1 MFTAIRRLLA
11 LITLILAGIITP
23 GRAADPF
30 TEYVRSADPLTPD
43 AESKTFHL
51 PDGFQI
57 QLFAAEPEISKP
69 MNMAFDERG
78 RLWITQ
84 SREYPFPVP
93 LGKNG
98 RDEIKILEDT
108 DGDGRADRISTFA
121 DGLNIP
127 IGLYPYKGGA
137 IAWSIPNIWHLQDTD
152 GDGKADKRD
161 VLFGPLGWEKD
172 THGMNS
178 SFRRG
183 YDGWIYITHGF
194 NNTSIV
200 KGRDGSELKLNSG
213 NTYRIRPD
221 GSRVEV
227 NTWGQVNPFGLTFD
241 PMGNLYS
248 ADCHSSP
255 IYQLLRGGYYPSFG
269 KPDDGLGFAPTLM
282 QHSHNST
289 AIGGIMYYAD
299 DQWPAEFRDNIFVGN
314 VMTSRVNRD
323 AIRFNGS
330 SPVAK
335 EMPDFLST
343 DDPWFRPVDLQLGPD
358 GALYVADF
366 YNRIIG
372 HYEVPLTHPGRD
384 RERGRIWRITYHG
397 QGARSNE
404 RRFNLAGLT
413 PDQVITELA
422 SPNLTRRMLAM
433 NHLVD
438 NIGRAAVE
446 PVRRARASSADPYTK
461 LQCLWVLH
469 RLGALDL
476 PTLARAAAHNDL
488 KLRTHAMRVLSETA
502 NWSDGHRNLALAGL
516 RDVDPN
522 VQRAAADALG
532 RHPANEQVRP
542 LLNLRQRVSKS
553 DNHLLHV
560 VRMALRDQLR
570 VEGAF
575 ATLPRDLNEL
585 DSRAI
590 ADVAIAVPSPDA
602 GAFLLHHVERFAEPA
617 ETLGKYLR
625 HIAKYL
631 PADGVDLLIQLARRQ
646 FANDIDSQLTMFKS
660 VQEGIA
666 QRGITLSAPAK
677 LWGEEIAVALLKTPP
692 ESAMTWRNTPVEG
705 MKETKSPWVVQKRPC
720 ADGKNDRFLS
730 SLPPGGEHLTGTLRS
745 TVFSLPT
752 RMTFWVAGHDGS
764 PDKGPQGKNIVRL
777 RAADDNAVLMQA
789 APPRNDTAQ
798 KIMWDLSACSGK
810 KGYIEVI
817 DTDTG
822 SAYAWLAIGRFDP
835 PVVTIP
841 KLDPSELAR
850 HQQAGAD
857 LVRTLQIKRL
867 QPELARLL
875 EDSDGETQA
884 TAGRAIASFSGND
897 ELVALASLLGE
908 QSAPAVIHERLL
920 GAVAHAADTARI
932 HESVVE
938 VMRISP
944 HRLQIKL
951 AQALAGS
958 SKGSEALLQI
968 VKDRI
973 APPTLLQ
980 ERGVKEK
987 LIAANA
993 SFAMQID
1000 DLTRGLSPA
1009 NEAVQKLIDER
1020 RRSFKASRARLSEGA
1035 QVFTKNCAVCHQLE
1049 AQGGLVGPQL
1059 DGIGNRGLERLCEDI
1074 LDPNR
1079 SVDHAFRTTLLVMKD
1094 GDVLSGLLRREEG
1107 ATIVLADS
1115 TGKEINVEKNQ
1126 VADRRQSDTSLMPE
1140 NFGELLSP
1148 QEFNDLMTFLLSK
1161 SSQGT
1166 RATAKK
1172 D

>member
-1 MFTAIRRLLA
+1 MFTATCRLSA
-11 LITLILAGIITP
+11 LIIAILAGLTPP

-30 TEYVRSADPLTPD
+30 TEYVRSSDPLAPD
-43 AESKTFHL
+43 AEAKTFHL

-93 LGKNG
+93 IDKTG

-108 DGDGRADRISTFA
+108 DGDGRADRITTFA

-127 IGLYPYKGGA
+127 IGLYTYKGSA
-137 IAWSIPNIWHLQDTD
+137 VAWSIPNIWHFQDTD
-152 GDGKADKRD
+152 GDGKADQRD
-161 VLFGPLGWEKD
+161 VLFGPLGWERD

-183 YDGWIYITHGF
+183 YDGWIYATHGF
-194 NNTSIV
+194 NNNSVI
-200 KGRDGSELKLNSG
+200 KGRDGSEITINSG
-213 NTYRIRPD
+213 NTYRIQPD
-221 GSRVEV
+221 GSRVEI

-299 DQWPAEFRDNIFVGN
+299 DQWPSEFRDNIFVGN
-314 VMTSRVNRD
+314 VMTSRINRD
-323 AIRFNGS
+323 SIRFNGS

-384 RERGRIWRITYHG
+384 RERGRIWRITYHEPG
-397 QGARSNE
+397 TRKNE
-404 RRFNLAGLT
+404 RHFNLAGLT
-413 PDQVITELA
+413 PPQVIAELA

-446 PVRRARASSADPYTK
+446 PVRRALASSTDSYSKPHY
-461 LQCLWVLH
+461 LWVLH

-476 PTLARAAAHNDL
+476 PTLTRAAADNDL
-488 KLRTHAMRVLSETA
+488 KLRTHAMRVLSETQD
-502 NWSDGHRNLALAGL
+502 WTDEHRKLALNGL
-516 RDVDPN
+516 RNTDPN
-522 VQRAAADALG
+522 VQRAAADALS
-532 RHPANEQVRP
+532 RHPAAAQVRP
-542 LLNLRQRVSKS
+542 LLEIRQRVPKS
-553 DNHLLHV
+553 DNHLLYV

-570 VEGAF
+570 AEGAF
-575 ATLPRDLNEL
+575 AALPRDLSEA

-590 ADVAIAVPSPDA
+590 AEVAIAVPASSA
-602 GAFLLHHVERFAEPA
+602 GAFLLHHVEQFAEPR

-631 PADGVDLLIQLARRQ
+631 PTDGVDRLIQLARRQ
-646 FANDIDSQLTMFKS
+646 FANDLDTQLTMFKS
-660 VQEGIA
+660 VQEGVA
-666 QRGITLSAPAK
+666 QRWVALSAPAK
-677 LWGEEIAVALLKTPP
+677 SWGEEIAVALLKPP
-692 ESAMTWRNTPVEG
+692 ADSTMTWRNTPIEG
-705 MKETKSPWVVQKRPC
+705 MKETKNPWFVQKRTC
-720 ADGKNDRFLS
+720 ADGKGDRFLC

-745 TVFSLPT
+745 TAFALPT
-752 RMTFWVAGHDGS
+752 QMTFWVAGHDGP
-764 PDKGPQGKNIVRL
+764 PDKGPQGKNFVRL
-777 RAADDNAVLMQA
+777 RAVSDNALLMQA

-798 KIMWDLSACSGK
+798 KVSWDLSAHAGK
-810 KGYIEVI
+810 QGYVEVV

-822 SAYAWLAIGRFDP
+822 NAYAWLAIGRFDP
-835 PVVTIP
+835 PVVAIP
-841 KLDPSELAR
+841 KIDPSELAR

-857 LVRTLQIKRL
+857 LARTLQIKRL

-875 EDSDGETQA
+875 EDSEAETQA
-884 TAGRAIASFSGND
+884 TAARAVASFSGNE

-908 QSAPAVIHERLL
+908 QSATPTIHQRLL
-920 GAVAHAADTARI
+920 AAAAQPMDTVRI
-932 HESVVE
+932 HESVIE

-958 SKGSEALLQI
+958 SKGGEALLQF

-973 APPTLLQ
+973 APAALLQ
-980 ERGVKEK
+980 ERAVKEK
-987 LIAANA
+987 LLAANG
-993 SFAMQID
+993 SFATQID
-1000 DLTRGLSPA
+1000 HLTRGLSPA

-1020 RRSFKASRARLSEGA
+1020 RRSFKPSRSPLTEGA

-1049 AQGGLVGPQL
+1049 SQGGLVGPQL

-1094 GDVLSGLLRREEG
+1094 GDVVSGLLRREEG

-1115 TGKEINVEKNQ
+1115 TGKEINVEKKQ

-1148 QEFNDLMTFLLSK
+1148 QEFNDLMAFLLSK
-1161 SSQGT
+1161 SSQAT
-1166 RATAKK
+1166 RTAAKK
-1172 D
+1172 E

>member
-1 MFTAIRRLLA
+1 MLTVTDRIVA
-11 LITLILAGIITP
+11 LIFLILAGAITLV
-23 GRAADPF
+23 RAADPF
-30 TEYVRSADPLTPD
+30 TEYVRSSEPLTPE
-43 AESKTFHL
+43 AESKSFHL

-93 LGKNG
+93 LDKTG

-108 DGDGRADRISTFA
+108 DGDGRADRITTFA

-127 IGLYPYKGGA
+127 IGVYSYKGSA
-137 IAWSIPNIWHLQDTD
+137 IAWSIPNIWHFQDTD

-161 VLFGPLGWEKD
+161 VLFGPLGWERD

-183 YDGWIYITHGF
+183 YDGWIYATHGF
-194 NNTSIV
+194 NNNSV
-200 KGRDGSELKLNSG
+200 LKGRDGSEIRINSG

-221 GSRVEV
+221 GSRVEI

-299 DQWPAEFRDNIFVGN
+299 DQWPAEFRNNIFVGN
-314 VMTSRVNRD
+314 VMTSRINRD
-323 AIRFNGS
+323 SIRFNGS

-384 RERGRIWRITYHG
+384 RERGRIWRISYHG
-397 QGARSNE
+397 PGTRQNE
-404 RRFNLAGLT
+404 RRFNLTGLT
-413 PDQVITELA
+413 PDQVIAELA

-433 NHLVD
+433 NQLVD

-446 PVRRARASSADPYTK
+446 PAKRALAASGDPYTK
-461 LQCLWVLH
+461 LHCLWVLH
-469 RLGALDL
+469 RLGALN
-476 PTLARAAAHNDL
+476 LANLAVAAANNDL

-502 NWSDGHRNLALAGL
+502 NWTDEHRKLALTGL
-516 RDVDPN
+516 RAADPN

-532 RHPANEQVRP
+532 LHPAVEQVRP
-542 LLNLRQRVSKS
+542 LLDLRQHVPKA
-553 DNHLLHV
+553 DNHLLYV
-560 VRMALRDQLR
+560 VRMALRNQLR

-575 ATLPRDLNEL
+575 ATLPKDLSEA

-590 ADVAIAVPSPDA
+590 ADVAIAVPFPDA
-602 GAFLLHHVERFAEPA
+602 GALLLHHVEQFAEPP

-631 PADGVDLLIQLARRQ
+631 PTDGVDRLIQLARRQ
-646 FANDIDSQLTMFKS
+646 FADDLDTQLTMFKS
-660 VQEGIA
+660 VQEGVA
-666 QRGITLSAPAK
+666 QRGIALSAPAK
-677 LWGEEIAVALLKTPP
+677 SWGEEIAVALLKPP
-692 ESAMTWRNTPVEG
+692 ADSAMTWRNTPIEG
-705 MKETKSPWVVQKRPC
+705 MKETKSPWIVQKRPC
-720 ADGKNDRFLS
+720 ADGKSDRFLS
-730 SLPPGGEHLTGTLRS
+730 SLPPAGEHLTGTLRS
-745 TVFSLPT
+745 TVFAIPT
-752 RMTFWVAGHDGS
+752 QLTFWVAGHDGP
-764 PDKGPQGKNIVRL
+764 PDKGPQGKNSIRL
-777 RAADDNAVLMQA
+777 RAADDHAVIMQA
-789 APPRNDTAQ
+789 SPPRNDTAQ
-798 KIMWDLSACSGK
+798 KITWDLSAHSGK
-810 KGYIEVI
+810 QGYIEVV
-817 DTDTG
+817 DSDTG
-822 SAYAWLAIGRFDP
+822 SGYAWFAIGRFEP
-835 PVVTIP
+835 PVLAIP
-841 KLDPSELAR
+841 KLDPAELAKR
-850 HQQAGAD
+850 QQAGAD
-857 LVRTLQIKRL
+857 LARTLQIKRL

-875 EDSDGETQA
+875 EDSEAETEA

-897 ELVALASLLGE
+897 ELVALASVLGE
-908 QSAPAVIHERLL
+908 QSAPPTIHERLL
-920 GAVAHAADTARI
+920 AATAHPTETARI
-932 HESVVE
+932 HESVTE

-958 SKGSEALLQI
+958 SKGGETLLQL

-973 APPTLLQ
+973 APAVLLQ
-980 ERGVKEK
+980 ERGVKDK
-987 LIAANA
+987 LVAANA
-993 SFAMQID
+993 SFATQID

-1020 RRSFKASRARLSEGA
+1020 RRSFKPSRSRLTEGA
-1035 QVFTKNCAVCHQLE
+1035 QLFTKNCAVCHQLE
-1049 AQGGLVGPQL
+1049 SQGGLVGPQL
-1059 DGIGNRGLERLCEDI
+1059 DGIGNRGLERLCEDV

-1094 GDVLSGLLRREEG
+1094 GDVVSGLLRREEG

-1115 TGKEINVEKNQ
+1115 TGKEINIEKKL
-1126 VADRRQSDTSLMPE
+1126 VANRRQSDTSLMPE
-1140 NFGELLSP
+1140 NFGELLSS

-1161 SSQGT
+1161 SSSGT
-1166 RATAKK
+1166 RTAAKK
-1172 D
+1172 N